1 MLDKAEILLKLSL
14 NTIDSQNKNN
24 AKYTSW
30 CILNDAV
37 YSDQQIVNI

>member
-1 MLDKAEILLKLSL
+1 MNGKNNA
-14 NTIDSQNKNN
+14 IDSQNKNN